1 MVVFSRRAGA
11 RTDDARC
18 QRGTRVLPSDEY
30 PQHQQQCQ
38 ARRHD
43 DISFLN
49 VRGVQSK
56 LCASYSRGP
65 RERERT
71 PRRLTLR
78 GAETSE

>member
-1 MVVFSRRAGA
+1 MVMLGRRAGA
-11 RTDDARC
+11 CSDDARC
-18 QRGTRVLPSDEY
+18 EGSTCVLPRDEY

-38 ARRHD
+38 ALRHD